1 MNTNGP
7 GAMSMPGM
15 LYVKNVPGAVVVVV
29 TVVVGA
35 IVVAVALVIAAAIAV
50 VSVADEDITVVAAG
64 VGSVRLRIRSSIF
77 GLAACLELYARGC
90 VCVCTWVCVSVCEI
104 NGRSGQ

>member
-77 GLAACLELYARGC
+77 GLAACLELYASVC
-90 VCVCTWVCVSVCEI
+90 VCVRGCVSVCEI